1 MGVARAALILML
13 GNVVSRL
20 LGIVREQVIA
30 GLFGATATTDAFT
43 AAARVPT
50 TIYDLLI
57 GGMISAALVP
67 IFSSYRDDD
76 PDLGRLASTVL
87 NMALIALVLVAA
99 LLAAIAPQLMWVF
112 GYGFDP
118 QTQELSIRLVR
129 VMMPAVVFMGASG
142 ILSGLLYSRRRF
154 LLPALAISIYNGGIV
169 AGAILFHN
177 QLGIT
182 SLVVGVLLGAFFQL
196 ALQAF
201 VFRRVRYSLY
211 FNPFHPQ
218 VRRILALYLPVALG
232 LLVSALGIALD
243 SNLASRTGEGN
254 LAAMRFATTMIQFPL
269 GLLAAATSFAVL
281 PTLSRYAAAMV
292 APSKEGAAS
301 QEPLL
306 PEAIVDA
313 PAFEAAIGD
322 RPVVMGINPGM
333 GQAETPRAKGSEDA
347 EPALTTYKATIA
359 LGIKV
364 LLYTVL
370 PATVGLIMLRF
381 PLVQLLFQHGTFDAD
396 AASRTALAF
405 LAYSPGLPAAAID
418 QLLIFSF
425 YARRDT
431 VTPVI
436 VGVIGIGIYLIVAL
450 ALIQPLGM
458 AGLALANSAQWIVHA
473 ILMFLLLWRTVNG
486 LGGLGLLKA
495 ALKAAAATT
504 IMGLALVLAA
514 PLLAGL
520 IPPQGSSGQA
530 GYILLS
536 ITLGLSTYVLA
547 LVLTGVEELRPLR
560 QLVRDRLM
568 K

>member
-13 GNVVSRL
+13 GNVASRL

-57 GGMISAALVP
+57 GGMISAALIP
-67 IFSSYRDDD
+67 IFSSYQDED
-76 PDLGRLASTVL
+76 PELGRLASTVL
-87 NMALIALVLVAA
+87 NMAFIALVLVAA
-99 LLAAIAPQLMWVF
+99 LLAGIAPQLMWVF

-169 AGAILFHN
+169 AGALLFHN
-177 QLGIT
+177 QMGIT

-243 SNLASRTGEGN
+243 THLASRTGEGN

-292 APSKEGAAS
+292 APSKEGAVS
-301 QEPLL
+301 PEPLL

-313 PAFEAAIGD
+313 PAPEAAIGD
-322 RPVVMGINPGM
+322 RPVVMGINPGV
-333 GQAETPRAKGSEDA
+333 GQAETPRIEGSEDA
-347 EPALTTYKATIA
+347 EQALTTYKATIA
-359 LGIKV
+359 LGIKM

-370 PATVGLIMLRF
+370 PAAVGLVMLRF

-396 AASRTALAF
+396 DASRTAVAF

-486 LGGLGLLKA
+486 LGGLGLLRA
-495 ALKAAAATT
+495 ALKAVAATA
-504 IMGLALVLAA
+504 IMGLALGLAA
-514 PLLAGL
+514 PWLARL
-520 IPPQGSSGQA
+520 VPPQGSGGQA
-530 GYILLS
+530 GYILIS
-536 ITLGLSTYVLA
+536 ITLGLSIYIVA